1 VRMSFAKDILGIP
14 KKGASSSGL
23 PTEFAASPPQPVSRK
38 KEGVPREL
46 LHLGGGI
53 SSSPTIAPS
62 VSFKEK
68 PQQKVSWHRKAFS
81 NSARTDELKLS
92 QWTKDEIVGEYPFAK
107 FNRKVKIVEYS
118 DEDYKSMLNNFQP
131 LPKKSEKE
139 PNGFEPWTREETD
152 ELFKMCIEYD
162 LRFVVIND
170 RWPPKFKPRS
180 IDELKDRY
188 FSVARKIL
196 ESRQKAKQPAPTGA
210 FAKHCSAIVLN
221 PYDIEYE
228 LLRKKQL
235 EAQYKR
241 SKGELRQEEE
251 TVREARRIEANR
263 KRILKER
270 QRIQKLLLPAGDIA
284 VTDVDEAGPARGQK
298 SRSMKMTI
306 PGTVEPIL
314 TLPTKSFQHR
324 KSWNCAHAR
333 SSFIYQSIK
342 QSARLA
348 KRVEVG
354 TTLLFFPAD
363 GSQLTVKKGAL
374 ETQVPQ

>member
-1 VRMSFAKDILGIP
+1 MVAKSVIAYVI
-14 KKGASSSGL
+14 
-23 PTEFAASPPQPVSRK
+23 
-38 KEGVPREL
+38 GV
-46 LHLGGGI
+46 
-53 SSSPTIAPS
+53 
-62 VSFKEK
+62 
-68 PQQKVSWHRKAFS
+68 
-81 NSARTDELKLS
+81 
-92 QWTKDEIVGEYPFAK
+92 
-107 FNRKVKIVEYS
+107 
-118 DEDYKSMLNNFQP
+118 
-131 LPKKSEKE
+131 
-139 PNGFEPWTREETD
+139 
-152 ELFKMCIEYD
+152 
-162 LRFVVIND
+162 
-170 RWPPKFKPRS
+170 
-180 IDELKDRY
+180 
-188 FSVARKIL
+188 
-196 ESRQKAKQPAPTGA
+196 KQ
-210 FAKHCSAIVLN
+210 
-221 PYDIEYE
+221 
-228 LLRKKQL
+228 
-235 EAQYKR
+235 
-241 SKGELRQEEE
+241 GELRQEEE